1 MLDFGLLEVVV
12 LRRAAV
18 DVVRDAVGGVG
29 SAAVRGDF
37 VRGGPLPLA
46 PRNGD
51 AVLVMPGVPVR
62 EGGLLGRLIEGLSH
76 EEKKSSGSPA
86 GVLVPLPSSMSA
98 PSSTTTLSGFL
109 VNCQHISSFH
119 KTFSLN
125 ILLLVRLNPSRQLIL
140 VLVRRIARVLLLR
153 ILACKRCCSA
163 V

>member
-1 MLDFGLLEVVV
+1 MFDFGLLEVVV

-18 DVVRDAVGGVG
+18 EVVRDAVCGVG

-46 PRNGD
+46 PRKGD

-98 PSSTTTLSGFL
+98 ASSTTTLSGFL
-109 VNCQHISSFH
+109 E
-119 KTFSLN
+119 
-125 ILLLVRLNPSRQLIL
+125 
-140 VLVRRIARVLLLR
+140 
-153 ILACKRCCSA
+153 RC
-163 V
+163 